1 MITKNDLKVIKECLA
16 ASGVKNS
23 EFEQLDS
30 IPKDDDVYIA
40 LVYKGRNYKIK
51 VSDLKFVN
59 TITWGDEILVPDEQ
73 GNLTISLEDLE
84 IPITIVKFGGSNF
97 PNASTTQIEE
107 GDYFYHFYS
116 NTLHQWN
123 QGWHNVP
130 WTRGFYYIYKNDK
143 EALYVYTEELGVKE
157 IGKDK
162 QDKLVSGQ
170 NIKTING
177 QSILGSGDIT
187 ISGEGTFTS
196 FPTLLSIKGTVVT
209 TENNTNTT
217 EVLNIGED
225 KSVYY
230 DYRLEKFVVKTLQN
244 VYYTQWVGD
253 YSTSEQY
260 ESISFVY
267 TEYPETTI
275 YKIDKTRPGTL
286 LPISD
291 CSVVE
296 IVEWTTNA
304 EDHPLGYDYPE
315 GSYAISEDYLYR
327 LIDGN
332 WTLIGNTIDST
343 SSYNKRYYLI
353 YENALYTYKVTDGIT
368 PVIVPVSQDVIDTAL
383 TPINQQLLTINNKL
397 AQDEEDIQDLKLITN
412 ILQGQK
418 QSPLYVT
425 IVTID
430 RAVANRTYT
439 GTAGELCYIDNI
451 FYKGFA
457 WRVGNT
463 YYSNWTNVKPLPANL
478 VGIDIIF
485 EEKEGIL
492 HFYKITETGLEELN
506 MQSAATSNYKELLP
520 IAEILEGLIM
530 TSQDTP
536 IPGGTVIYNP
546 TRKRFYYKD
555 ADSQTYHS
563 VWSDDLG
570 VPSSDDYQH
579 TDFVYIVDSYL
590 RIYKVTSGGLVGINT
605 INSSELQEEIS
616 NTIKNRLCTVIAYEG
631 EDSQEKMG
639 PWKVG
644 EIWYDTINQQ
654 FFVCTHEGAI
664 PETEITIPDSCLLY
678 VEQPNG
684 RFYYYNSAQ
693 DAEPIPL
700 QTVDPTLNENS
711 VNPVENRAI
720 VAALNNKQDK
730 LSIEDEV
737 IQNSKSVVTSGA
749 VYQALQQLLPE
760 VNPEMAFTPGDGI
773 NIYEEIDDATDTR
786 RVVISLSDTA
796 LHKLNYDI
804 PALLQRVEQIEQK
817 LREKFPDDPVPVVVE
832 FDPTVGNWGA
842 IHLQKDPEEIEVAD
856 VMNAYTVTDLADITD
871 ENISVWATGDTPP
884 EGPYYITAE
893 KAGLVYDSTGRPDL
907 AYANRKVLCDITSDT
922 GTYANCV
929 GLVLGYDG
937 NPETYYFDFLPGDG
951 SMRSCT
957 VSGTI
962 YTYQTA
968 DEGLLM
974 TDNKYWDRG
983 IVIKKNFTIKGMTF
997 DTNNLPTSGL
1007 LMSAT
1012 HDGYIT
1018 GGPFFYT
1025 RHSLDL
1031 IGVKFTQRSGW
1042 NSSTNAASKA
1052 ACVIVDSVNGIDQVQ
1067 IKYCQ
1072 FAVTGNLYQSAHAIT
1087 LLGRDESPLDPVT
1100 NELKETN
1107 CIKDLLIYNNT
1118 FAGGGC
1124 IMGIINGSGYT
1135 NIPDNYQY
1143 ARFLNT
1149 CRIVGNNFT
1158 SASSYAI
1165 NLAYLNENREYP
1177 LTIAFTQC
1185 PIYIV
1190 NNTIEG
1196 KPGIIDGVEGT
1207 QHCSI
1212 VIKTGRLFVLCN
1224 TIRDYVVRQAGGATT
1239 AFAYASGTA
1248 LYFCNN
1254 TCENLAKF
1262 SANNKATLILYKT
1275 APVPSTYTN
1284 TRYETVRYIYGNT
1297 FRQDITTI
1305 NTWWTNW
1312 LNSRSATT
1320 TDRSL
1325 DFDTCLSIPVLP
1337 HTESVV
1343 DSITLKNNTF
1353 NFRTAYGISP
1363 YSTSLAKNFVIENNT
1378 FNFGVQKF
1386 YNDNSFSGL
1395 FTIGDIG
1402 GKQLN
1407 ITIRNNRFVT
1417 GLPTVRLLTLM
1428 NLSGDPVSIT
1438 FDGNSVPNNVV
1449 LNKQEARSN
1458 STNVT
1463 ITPIYNDSNSEYVI
1477 IPPSEI
1483 TSEEAT
1489 IINGIGS

>member
-1 MITKNDLKVIKECLA
+1 MITKNDLKVIKECLV

-23 EFEQLDS
+23 EFQESTDAN
-30 IPKDDDVYIA
+30 KDAYIA
-40 LVYKGRNYKIK
+40 FVYNNQNYKIK
-51 VSDLKFVN
+51 VS
-59 TITWGDEILVPDEQ
+59 
-73 GNLTISLEDLE
+73 NLIPIKNISLDGITLIPDDNGKLNIELPKSKWDVIPVNYYGNTPPPPQAQEGALCYNKSEKSLWRYQRPGGWKQVPWEENFYYIKGLDVLCLYISELGLLE
-84 IPITIVKFGGSNF
+84 IP
-97 PNASTTQIEE
+97 
-107 GDYFYHFYS
+107 
-116 NTLHQWN
+116 
-123 QGWHNVP
+123 
-130 WTRGFYYIYKNDK
+130 
-143 EALYVYTEELGVKE
+143 
-157 IGKDK
+157 KDK
-162 QDKLVSGQ
+162 QDKLVSGV

-177 QSILGSGDIT
+177 NSILGSGDII

-196 FPTLLSIKGTVVT
+196 FPTLLPIKGTVVT

-217 EVLNIGED
+217 EVLNVGED

-244 VYYTQWVGD
+244 VYYTQWEGD

-275 YKIDKTRPGTL
+275 YKIDKTRPNTL

-291 CSVVE
+291 CSIVE
-296 IVEWTTNA
+296 IVEWTNNA

-332 WTLIGNTIDST
+332 WTLIGNTIDSI

-353 YENALYTYKVTDGIT
+353 YENALYTFKITDGVT
-368 PVIVPVSQDVIDTAL
+368 PVIVPVSQDTIDTAIA
-383 TPINQQLLTINNKL
+383 PINQQLVTINNKL
-397 AQDEEDIQDLKLITN
+397 EQDEEDIQDLKLITN
-412 ILQGQK
+412 ILQGQR
-418 QSPLYVT
+418 QSPLQVA
-425 IVTID
+425 IVTTD
-430 RAVANRTYT
+430 RGIAERTYT
-439 GTAGELCYIDNI
+439 GTKGELCYVDGSL
-451 FYKGFA
+451 YKGFA

-492 HFYKITETGLEELN
+492 YFYKITESGLEQLS
-506 MQSAATSNYKELLP
+506 MQDVAARNYKELLP
-520 IAEILEGLIM
+520 IEQIVDGLIIA
-530 TSQDTP
+530 SQDAP
-536 IPGGTVIYNP
+536 IPGGIVIYNP

-579 TDFVYIVDSYL
+579 ADFVYMVDTYL
-590 RIYKVTSGGLVGINT
+590 QIYKITTQGLIGINT
-605 INSSELQEEIS
+605 INSAEFQEEIS

-639 PWKVG
+639 PWRIG
-644 EIWYDTINQQ
+644 EIWYDTINYQ

-693 DAEPIPL
+693 DTEPIPL
-700 QTVDPTLNENS
+700 QTIDPTLNGNS

-720 VAALNNKQDK
+720 VTALNNKQDK

-737 IQNSKSVVTSGA
+737 IQNSENVVTSGA
-749 VYQALQQLLPE
+749 VYQAIQQILPE
-760 VNPEMAFTPGDGI
+760 VSPEMAFTPGDGI

-796 LHKLNYDI
+796 LRKLNYDI

-842 IHLQKDPEEIEVAD
+842 IHLQEDPEEIDVAD
-856 VMNAYTVTDLADITD
+856 VMSAYTVTDLADITD
-871 ENISVWATGDTPP
+871 ENISVWATGDAPP
-884 EGPYYITAE
+884 EGSYYITAE
-893 KAGLVYDSTGRPDL
+893 KAGLVHYSTGRLDL

-951 SMRSCT
+951 STRSCT
-957 VSGTI
+957 VSGTT
-962 YTYQTA
+962 YTYQTV
-968 DEGLLM
+968 DEGLL
-974 TDNKYWDRG
+974 TAIDKYWDRG

-1007 LMSAT
+1007 LMSAS
-1012 HDGYIT
+1012 HDGHVT

-1031 IGVKFTQRSGW
+1031 IGVNFTQRSGYD
-1042 NSSTNAASKA
+1042 SVTQKSTKA
-1052 ACVIVDSVNGIDQVQ
+1052 ACVVIDDVDGIDQVQ
-1067 IKYCQ
+1067 IKDCQ
-1072 FAVTGNLYQSAHAIT
+1072 FAVTGDLYQSAHAIT

-1135 NIPDNYQY
+1135 NISDNYQY

-1149 CRIVGNNFT
+1149 CRIVGNTFT
-1158 SASSYAI
+1158 SASYCAI
-1165 NLAYLNENREYP
+1165 NLAYQNDNREYP
-1177 LTIAFTQC
+1177 LTTAFTQC
-1185 PIYIV
+1185 PVYIV
-1190 NNTIEG
+1190 GNTIEG
-1196 KPGIIDGVEGT
+1196 KPGIINGGGGT
-1207 QHCSI
+1207 QHCGI
-1212 VIKTGRLFVLCN
+1212 IMKVGRLFVLHN
-1224 TIRDYVVRQAGGATT
+1224 TIRDYVVRQSDGSTT
-1239 AFAYASGTA
+1239 AFAYATSVA

-1262 SANNKATLILYKT
+1262 SANNRATLVLYKT
-1275 APVPSTYTN
+1275 DPIPTNYRTAN

-1297 FRQDITTI
+1297 FKQDINTI

-1312 LNSRSATT
+1312 LNSTSATT

-1325 DFDTCLSIPVLP
+1325 DFDTCLGVPVLSM
-1337 HTESVV
+1337 TGNAM
-1343 DSITLKNNTF
+1343 DSITIKNNVF
-1353 NFRTAYGISP
+1353 NIRTIYGISP
-1363 YSTSLAKNFVIENNT
+1363 YSTSLAKNFIIEDNT

-1386 YNDNSFSGL
+1386 YQDNSFSGI
-1395 FTIGDIG
+1395 FTVGDIG
-1402 GKQLN
+1402 GEQMN

-1417 GLPTVRLLTLM
+1417 GLSTVRLLTLM

-1438 FDGNSVPNNVV
+1438 FDGNSVPDNIV

-1463 ITPIYNDSNSEYVI
+1463 TTPIYNDNGDNIGYII
-1477 IPPSEI
+1477 IPSSEI
-1483 TSEEAT
+1483 TTEEAM
-1489 IINGIGS
+1489 IINGINS